1 MKRSKIIIELIKD
14 EINVV
19 QAMDILNLLLQ
30 DIKDKKIN
38 KWLDKEINGYDDAD
52 DIPDYRIVE
61 ADVNGTFIVGS
72 LYNGLKCTNQ
82 PIPIKPEVYDK
93 FTKIKVTSGLK
104 EIMQLSVAEKETDNH
119 CLIMPINTL
128 IAQDISVING
138 EVISANRTLSIYA
151 YTNILN
157 KIKSKVLKILVELE
171 KKYGNLDDYY
181 IDFSNDKK
189 GKEVIQNI
197 TNIIT
202 DNSVHIGNGNKI
214 ESSNVGVGNE
224 NWNWK

>member
-30 DIKDKKIN
+30 NISDKKI
-38 KWLDKEINGYDDAD
+38 KQWLNNEINGYNTKDKV
-52 DIPDYRIVE
+52 PEYRIIKTNLKGNFV
-61 ADVNGTFIVGS
+61 AGN
-72 LYNGLKCTNQ
+72 YKCTNQ
-82 PIPIKPEVYDK
+82 DIPIKPEYAKEYSTIRITSSVY
-93 FTKIKVTSGLK
+93 
-104 EIMQLSVAEKETDNH
+104 EISQFSIAEKESKEH
-119 CLIMPINTL
+119 CLMIPL
-128 IAQDISVING
+128 HAVIAQDISMING
-138 EVISANRTLSIYA
+138 EVISAYRELSLYSH
-151 YTNILN
+151 TNILA
-157 KIKSKVLKILVELE
+157 KIKSKLIKIFIELE

-197 TNIIT
+197 TNIIN
-202 DNSVHIGNGNKI
+202 DNSIHIGNDNKI

-224 NWNWK
+224 N